1 MIETS
6 NRYLYFIIRILE
18 VYCIVLNLF
27 ICFRVETLTL
37 ARLADQFLS
46 LFYGLF
52 VRRQS
57 SF

>member
-6 NRYLYFIIRILE
+6 NHYLYFIIRILE

-37 ARLADQFLS
+37 ARLADLFLS
-46 LFYGLF
+46 LFYCLF
-52 VRRQS
+52 VSRQS